1 MATGLRVSRNL
12 LNGLATMNDEGSA
25 VFHYRGWLRP
35 QCNILS
41 HSDAM
46 AYKGLLAGVKFA

>member
-41 HSDAM
+41 HSGAM